1 MADNW
6 TVGRYLVARVREA
19 GARHIFGVPG
29 DYVLGLMDEIVAGPV
44 ELVGTCNELNAGYAA
59 DAYARENG
67 VGAVCVTYAVGGFSL
82 LNAIA
87 GAYAER
93 VPVIAIC
100 GAPHRKDANEHKLLH
115 HTLGEYA
122 LQVDV
127 YRHVTERAVSLSSAE
142 DAPHQIDEAITACL
156 RHRRPV
162 FIEVP
167 GDLVGAACAAPK
179 PLDLDLQPESD
190 PETLKESIDEA
201 VAMLSAA
208 RRPVVLG
215 GIEVHRFGL
224 AGKLEALLDV
234 AGYPVATALMAK
246 SVVHETH
253 PQFIG
258 LYQGALSEDYVRET
272 VEDADCVLALGAW
285 MTDIN
290 LGIYTAKIDSGAL
303 IDAGAD
309 RARIRHHTFNNVYLG
324 DFIEGLGAALAARP
338 PASPRDGAI
347 RPAARTLTDG
357 FTVDPDAAITIA
369 RFYARVN
376 HFLDDRSIV
385 LADAGNSFLCAGDLV
400 MHETAGFISQ
410 AFYCSIGFT
419 VPGALGVGLA
429 QPDRRPIVFVGDGAF
444 QMTAQELSTIIRE
457 GVAPV
462 VFVMNNGGYTV
473 ERVIHDGPYNDL
485 QNWKYHQLP
494 QVFGGGWGCEVWT
507 EGELEIALR
516 HANERRDE
524 LALIEVHLDPMDC
537 SAALKRLGAAIAAAR
552 AFGKGAAS

>member
-1 MADNW
+1 MSDNW
-6 TVGRYLVARVREA
+6 TVGRYLIARVREA

-29 DYVLGLMDEIVAGPV
+29 DYVLGLMDDIVASPV

-100 GAPHRKDANEHKLLH
+100 GAPHRRDANEHKLLH

-127 YRHVTERAVSLSSAE
+127 YRHVTARAITLASAE
-142 DAPHQIDEAITACL
+142 EAPRQIDEAISACL
-156 RHRRPV
+156 RQRRPV

-167 GDLVGAACAAPK
+167 GDLVGEACAAPA
-179 PLDLDLQPESD
+179 PIDFDLRPESD
-190 PETLKESIDEA
+190 PGTLKEAIDEA
-201 VAMLSAA
+201 VAILSAA

-224 AGKLEALLDV
+224 AGKLAALLN
-234 AGYPVATALMAK
+234 ATGYPVATALMAK

-253 PQFIG
+253 PQYIG
-258 LYQGALSEDYVRET
+258 LYLGAMSEGYVRET
-272 VEDADCVLALGAW
+272 VEEADCVLALGAW

-290 LGIYTAKIDSGAL
+290 LGIYTAKIDNEAL

-309 RARIRHHTFNNVYLG
+309 RVRIRHHTFNNVYLG

-338 PASPRDGAI
+338 AVSPRDNTAI
-347 RPAARTLTDG
+347 RPATRALTDA
-357 FTVDPDAAITIA
+357 FTAKPDAAITIA

-376 HFLDDRSIV
+376 HFLDDKSIV
-385 LADAGNSFLCAGDLV
+385 LADAGDSFLCAGDLV

-419 VPGALGVGLA
+419 IPGALGVGLA
-429 QPDRRPIVFVGDGAF
+429 LPDRRPVVFVGDGAF
-444 QMTAQELSTIIRE
+444 QMTAQELSTIIRH
-457 GVAPV
+457 GLAPV
-462 VFVMNNGGYTV
+462 VFVMNNRGYTI

-494 QVFGGGWGCEVWT
+494 QVFGGGWGCEVRT
-507 EGELEIALR
+507 EAELEVALR
-516 HANERRDE
+516 HANERRYE
-524 LALIEVHLDPMDC
+524 MALIEVHLDPMDC

-552 AFGKGAAS
+552 SIGKGKS